1 MELSGH
7 SRFRQYHREMKRRRF
22 VWLLLVLAPV
32 VSAQAKR
39 SVEELVAF
47 VRSAIRLKQDDRKV
61 ADEVLK
67 IRLSNRLEARTVEEL
82 QHAGAGPKTVAA
94 LHKVR
99 EASANLPPTV
109 KPAERVEQTAPAIPP
124 PEPAELKAIVAEV
137 RERALDYSKNL
148 PNYICAQVTRR
159 RVDPT
164 GSGEWRLVDTIIE
177 KLTFFEQKEEYKVVM
192 INDRPVTTPL
202 RHEQIGGAKSS
213 GEFGSILRTMFDPET
228 GTEFE
233 WERWATLHG
242 LRTCVLGFR
251 VRQQRYGITH
261 EASKRSILVGFHG
274 LVFADRDTK
283 TVRVI
288 QLKCD
293 DIPPDFPIQSVTLDL
308 VYDTVEIAGQKYV
321 LPQRSDVRS
330 REGRYLAWNQVTYH
344 SYNRFGSDVNITF
357 DTPEDAPPG
366 KKQ

>member
-1 MELSGH
+1 M
-7 SRFRQYHREMKRRRF
+7 
-22 VWLLLVLAPV
+22 
-32 VSAQAKR
+32 
-39 SVEELVAF
+39 AF
-47 VRSAIRLKQDDRKV
+47 VRSAIRLKQDDRRV

-67 IRLSNRLEARTVEEL
+67 IHLSNRLEARTIQEL

-94 LHKVR
+94 LKKLS
-99 EASANLPPTV
+99 EASASLPETV
-109 KPAERVEQTAPAIPP
+109 KPPAKPEETVPAIPAP
-124 PEPAELKAIVAEV
+124 DAAELRKIIADV
-137 RERALDYSKNL
+137 REKALDYSKSL

-213 GEFGSILRTMFDPET
+213 GEFGSILRTVFDPET
-228 GTEFE
+228 EAEFQ

-242 LRTCVLGFR
+242 LRTYVLAFR

-261 EASKRSILVGFHG
+261 EASKQSILVGFHG

-308 VYDTVEIAGQKYV
+308 AYDTVEIAGQKYV

-330 REGRYLAWNQVTYH
+330 REGRYLAWNQVSYH
-344 SYNRFGSDVNITF
+344 SYNRFASDVNITF
-357 DTPEDAPPG
+357 DTPEEAPPG
-366 KKQ
+366 AKKR